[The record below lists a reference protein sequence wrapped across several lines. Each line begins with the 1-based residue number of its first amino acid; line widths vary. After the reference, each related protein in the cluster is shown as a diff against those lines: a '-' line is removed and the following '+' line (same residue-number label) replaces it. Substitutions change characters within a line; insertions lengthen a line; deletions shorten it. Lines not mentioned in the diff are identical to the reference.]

1 MHNFSSLLRISLNVK
16 MKFDGM
22 RKPVIIILTDWQI
35 TFISQISS
43 VFMNMFEITEM
54 ICQMGNFSRPHP
66 L

>member
-1 MHNFSSLLRISLNVK
+1 

-35 TFISQISS
+35 TFISQIRSS
-43 VFMNMFEITEM
+43 VFMNIFEITEM

-66 L
+66 LYKEDSGYLL